1 MSSLSPDSL
10 FHFTPCLNNLIGI
23 LDKTFYP
30 RYCYEKFELTRRM
43 TQSKSQ
49 PLIEWVNLID
59 AAIPMVCFSDIP
71 LSQLMS
77 HIGIYGKYG
86 LGMSKEWG
94 IREGLNP
101 VIYFN
106 KNSHLAKKIN
116 VLIDS
121 PFMKGDSTAQAY
133 RGIVRYLK
141 PYMGTLYRGGRSVKE
156 NVRFYDEHEWRYVPD
171 ENILIA
177 NDIKTGIP
185 PHIYQN
191 QVKLANANRKLEKDK
206 TKLSFNANDI
216 KYIIINEEGQINNM
230 VKELRNIKGDRYD
243 NDTIDRLISRI
254 ITVKQIENDF

>member
-1 MSSLSPDSL
+1 MSRLSPDSL
-10 FHFTPCLNNLIGI
+10 FHFTPSLNNLLGI

-43 TQSKSQ
+43 TQSKKQ

-59 AAIPMVCFSDIP
+59 AAIPMVCFCDIP

-77 HIGIYGKYG
+77 HIEIYGKYG

-106 KNSHLAKKIN
+106 KNSHLINKIN
-116 VLIDS
+116 KLLDS
-121 PFMKGDSTAQAY
+121 PDMMGESTAQAY
-133 RGIVRYLK
+133 SGIMRYMK
-141 PYMGTLYRGGRSVKE
+141 PYEGTLYRGGLSVNE

-171 ENILIA
+171 SNIL
-177 NDIKTGIP
+177 NENKIKAIP
-185 PHIYQN
+185 LHVYQN
-191 QVKLANANRKLEKDK
+191 QVQLAKANRKLETDK
-206 TKLSFNANDI
+206 TKLSFSADDI

-230 VKELRNIKGDRYD
+230 VNELIIIKGDRYD